1 MSTMTPG
8 RIGMILTLIF
18 VMAACVIIGI
28 IGITTKHYAYLA
40 LLPFGLFGG
49 ITGFIYGLRGEPG
62 LTDSPHGPEGTFFN
76 LPGWVIAVDA
86 LLLIGGIV
94 AIVLAR

>member
-1 MSTMTPG
+1 
-8 RIGMILTLIF
+8 MIITLVCVLI
-18 VMAACVIIGI
+18 ACVIIGI

-49 ITGFIYGLRGEPG
+49 ITGFMYGLRGEPSVSIDPPG
-62 LTDSPHGPEGTFFN
+62 TGGTFFN

-86 LLLIGGIV
+86 VLLVIGIV
-94 AIVLAR
+94 VIVLAR

>member
-1 MSTMTPG
+1 MNTG
-8 RIGMILTLIF
+8 RILMIVTLVCVLI
-18 VMAACVIIGI
+18 ACVIIAI
-28 IGITTKHYAYLA
+28 IGITTKNYAYLA

-49 ITGFIYGLRGEPG
+49 ITGFMYGLRGEPSV
-62 LTDSPHGPEGTFFN
+62 TVSPPGTGGTFFN

-94 AIVLAR
+94 VIVLAR